1 MITIETG
8 RAVPAPSHQKHLVK
22 SRTLAPPAQAQH
34 WYRKLIACARRNG
47 GQKGIRRNRVVKK
60 KWGKKKRSY
69 NKYTKGNVKKKK
81 KSLGSFWIPVKEI
94 ERRCACCV

>member
-8 RAVPAPSHQKHLVK
+8 RAAPAPSHQKHLVK

-47 GQKGIRRNRVVKK
+47 GGIRRNREGVKEK
-60 KWGKKKRSY
+60 LY
-69 NKYTKGNVKKKK
+69 NKYTKGKCKEK
-81 KSLGSFWIPVKEI
+81 KS
-94 ERRCACCV
+94 